1 MGEVEWLSIGRC
13 NLIQVMFS
21 LDEPPCSMHSLIA
34 EHYHIDAG
42 TSFSHPDFI
51 LRFSIPK
58 VFCEFSRGLRIVSY
72 SLSSVFIYGHQSI
85 EWIGISTSI

>member
-21 LDEPPCSMHSLIA
+21 LDEPPCSMHSLIT
-34 EHYHIDAG
+34 EHYHIVAG
-42 TSFSHPDFI
+42 FSFSQPDFI

-58 VFCEFSRGLRIVSY
+58 EFCEFSRGLHTISY
-72 SLSSVFIYGHQSI
+72 LPSCISSVG
-85 EWIGISTSI
+85 TSA